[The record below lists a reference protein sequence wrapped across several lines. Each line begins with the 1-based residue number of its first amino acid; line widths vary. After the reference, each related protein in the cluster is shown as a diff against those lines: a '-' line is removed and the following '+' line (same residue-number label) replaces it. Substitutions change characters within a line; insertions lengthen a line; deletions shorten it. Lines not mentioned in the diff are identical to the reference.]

1 MAISILIAGV
11 VIFAAIW
18 LSSVT
23 STLTRGLPRLPMQ
36 FGLDGEPTW
45 SASRHVALAIGPIVT
60 ALVSV
65 FVLPGGWFIQ
75 GVAGI
80 GCLGFQALYLYLLSK
95 WARRT
100 QD

>member
-1 MAISILIAGV
+1 MAISILIAGA

-45 SASRHVALAIGPIVT
+45 SASRHLALAIGPVVT

-65 FVLPGGWFIQ
+65 FVLPGGWLIQ
-75 GVAGI
+75 SVAGI
-80 GCLGFQALYLYLLSK
+80 ICLGFQALYLFLLAK
-95 WARRT
+95 WAGRT